1 MKKKLLSALLST
13 AMVASLLVGCGSDGA
28 ANNSSNDAASTDNAA
43 ASTDNNTQAAPADNA
58 AADTASNDAAAS
70 GDKFYIYSWNTEL
83 QERLAYVFEANPGM
97 EERVEYV
104 NVGDSAVYQ
113 EKIDQ
118 LLQTPDAEDYPDII
132 AFEAGYIMKYTNSDF
147 TIPVTDCGIT
157 DADMSEMYPYTI
169 TIATDQR
176 NNSVKGL
183 SWQSCPGAFIYRT
196 DLAESILGV
205 TSPEEMQAKI
215 DSWDKFLDTARE
227 IKEKSGD
234 ATRILSSNG
243 DVVNTFMSNKTQPWV
258 TSDAVFHMDTAME
271 EYMDVVK
278 VLEQEDLTQ
287 KTTQWSDEWNA
298 GPSTDAVFG
307 YFGCTWFLHWTIKAN
322 CGGDAAG
329 AGTYGLWNMCEGPDS
344 YYWGGTWLGATAG
357 CSDTE
362 LAGQIMKSL
371 CCDTEVMTKM
381 SEETLDYVNNKA
393 AMQTLSDA
401 GKGAYDFLGG
411 QDFIA
416 VFSPLADNVD
426 VSWMSAYDQ
435 KVNELLDT
443 QVTAYAKGEKDKDTA
458 IADFK
463 TAVAEA
469 YPAVTVE

>member
-28 ANNSSNDAASTDNAA
+28 TNNSSNDAASTDNSASTTNTSA
-43 ASTDNNTQAAPADNA
+43 ASN
-58 AADTASNDAAAS
+58 DTASSDNNGGSAS

-83 QERLAYVFEANPGM
+83 QERLAYVFAANPGI

-118 LLQTPDAEDYPDII
+118 LLQTPDAEDYPDMI

-176 NNSVKGL
+176 NNTVKGL

-258 TSDAVFHMDTAME
+258 TSDSVFHMDSAME

-322 CGGDAAG
+322 CGGDAVG
-329 AGTYGLWNMCEGPDS
+329 AGTYGLWNMCEGPAS
-344 YYWGGTWLGATAG
+344 YYWGGTWLGATSG

-393 AMQTLSDA
+393 AMQSLSDA

-416 VFSPLADNVD
+416 VFSPLANNVD

>member
-1 MKKKLLSALLST
+1 MKKKVISVLLST
-13 AMVASLLVGCGSDGA
+13 AMVASLLVGCGSSSDNAAPAADDGA
-28 ANNSSNDAASTDNAA
+28 AAETTEEAPAEE
-43 ASTDNNTQAAPADNA
+43 AAPAEDA
-58 AADTASNDAAAS
+58 AADTTAS

-83 QERLAYVFEANPGM
+83 QERLKFVTDAHPELAD
-97 EERVEYV
+97 RIEYV
-104 NVGDSAVYQ
+104 NVGDSAIYQ

-118 LLQTPDAEDYPDII
+118 LLQTPDAEDYPDMI

-147 TIPVTDCGIT
+147 TLPVADCGVT
-157 DADMSEMYPYTI
+157 EADLAEMYPYTI
-169 TIATDQR
+169 TIATDKR
-176 NNSVKGL
+176 DGSLKGV
-183 SWQSCPGAFIYRT
+183 SWQACPGSFMYRT

-215 DSWDKFLDTARE
+215 GSWDDFLDTARE

-243 DVVNTFMSNKTQPWV
+243 DVTEVFKSNKTEPWV
-258 TSDAVFHMDTAME
+258 DDSGVFHMDPAME

-287 KTTQWSDEWNA
+287 KTTTWSDEWNA

-322 CGGDAAG
+322 CGGAAVG
-329 AGTYGLWNMCEGPDS
+329 EGTYGLWNMCQGPVP

-362 LAGQIMKSL
+362 MAGTIMKAL
-371 CCDTEVMTKM
+371 CCDTEIMTKM
-381 SEETLDYVNNKA
+381 SEETLDYVNNKT
-393 AMQTLSDA
+393 AMKTLSDA

-416 VFSPLADNVD
+416 VFSPLAENVD

-435 KVNELLDT
+435 KVQELMQTQLD
-443 QVTAYAKGEKDKDTA
+443 AYAAGEKDKETA

-463 TAVAEA
+463 AAVADA
-469 YPAVTVE
+469 YPGVTVE

>member
-58 AADTASNDAAAS
+58 ATDTASNDAAAS

-118 LLQTPDAEDYPDII
+118 LLQTPDAEDYPDMI

-157 DADMSEMYPYTI
+157 DSDMSQMYPYTI

-176 NNSVKGL
+176 NSSVKGL
-183 SWQSCPGAFIYRT
+183 SWQACPGAFMYRT

-205 TSPEEMQAKI
+205 KSPEEMQAKI

-243 DVVNTFMSNKTQPWV
+243 DVVNTFMSNKTEPWV
-258 TSDAVFHMDTAME
+258 TSDAVFHMDSAME

-322 CGGDAAG
+322 CGGDAVG
-329 AGTYGLWNMCEGPDS
+329 AGTYGLWNMCEGPAS
-344 YYWGGTWLGATAG
+344 YYWGGTWLGATSG
-357 CSDTE
+357 CSDTV

-393 AMQTLSDA
+393 AMQALSDA

-411 QDFIA
+411 QDFIS
-416 VFSPLADNVD
+416 VFSPLAANVD

>member
-1 MKKKLLSALLST
+1 MKKKLLSALLSV
-13 AMVASLLVGCGSDGA
+13 AMISSLLVGCGGG
-28 ANNSSNDAASTDNAA
+28 NAETTTEEA
-43 ASTDNNTQAAPADNA
+43 PAQTEAEAPAQTEAEAPAQTEAEAPAD
-58 AADTASNDAAAS
+58 TAS

-104 NVGDSAVYQ
+104 NVGDSSVYQ

-118 LLQTPDAEDYPDII
+118 LLQTPDAEDYPDMI
-132 AFEAGYIMKYTNSDF
+132 AFEAGYIMKYTNSDY
-147 TIPVTDCGIT
+147 TLPVTDCGLT
-157 DADMSEMYPYTI
+157 DADLSEMYPYTI

-176 NNSVKGL
+176 DGSLKGV
-183 SWQSCPGAFIYRT
+183 SWQSCPGSFMYRT
-196 DLAESILGV
+196 DLAESLLGV

-215 DSWDKFLDTARE
+215 NSWDAFLDTARE

-258 TSDAVFHMDTAME
+258 TSDGVFHMDDAML

-278 VLEQEDLTQ
+278 TLESEDLTQ
-287 KTTQWSDEWNA
+287 KTTQWAEEWNA
-298 GPSTDAVFG
+298 GPAGDSVFG

-322 CGGDAAG
+322 CGGAAVG
-329 AGTYGLWNMCEGPDS
+329 EGTYGLWNMCQGPAP

-357 CSDTE
+357 CSDTA

-381 SEETLDYVNNKA
+381 SEETLDYVNNKT
-393 AMQTLSDA
+393 AMKTLSDA

-416 VFSPLADNVD
+416 VFSPLADEVD
-426 VSWMSAYDQ
+426 VSWMCAYDQ

-443 QVTAYAKGEKDKDTA
+443 QVTAYSTGEKDKDTA
-458 IADFK
+458 VADFK
-463 TAVAEA
+463 AAVAEA
-469 YPAVTVE
+469 YPSVTVE

>member
-43 ASTDNNTQAAPADNA
+43 ASTDNNTQAAPADNT
-58 AADTASNDAAAS
+58 AADTSSSDAAAS

-329 AGTYGLWNMCEGPDS
+329 AGTYGLWNMCEGPAS